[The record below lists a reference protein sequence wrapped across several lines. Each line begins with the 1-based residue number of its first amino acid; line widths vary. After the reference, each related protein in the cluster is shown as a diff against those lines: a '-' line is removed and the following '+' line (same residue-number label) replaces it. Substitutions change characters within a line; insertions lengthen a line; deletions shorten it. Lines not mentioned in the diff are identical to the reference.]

1 MRGQR
6 ITDIEAGVVADRFER
21 LRPKDLGVGRPGP
34 GARGRPS
41 LDAGDQ
47 HSPKVQ
53 ARVTR
58 ELYEKLNQRARAGRT
73 TVSAVVREAIEKL

>member
-1 MRGQR
+1 MRRQQLSHV
-6 ITDIEAGVVADRFER
+6 EADALADRFEK